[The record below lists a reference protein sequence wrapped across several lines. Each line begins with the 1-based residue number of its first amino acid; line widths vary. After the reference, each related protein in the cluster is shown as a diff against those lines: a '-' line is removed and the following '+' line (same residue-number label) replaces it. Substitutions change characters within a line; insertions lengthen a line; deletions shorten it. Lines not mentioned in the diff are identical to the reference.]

1 MGPATVYTWG
11 MALDVRGKTV
21 VLTGTFSRLKRAD
34 AEAQLVA
41 LGAKI
46 GSGVGKTTHVLF
58 AGEKAGSKIN
68 AATKLGV
75 TVLGEDELM
84 ALLSGGVEVT
94 AATGCALTGLDPA
107 AAGPKLAAA
116 IEALPWDAFEVDRD
130 LWALREVLY
139 AHEVAHGVTAAHR
152 AATAR
157 LRPQAV
163 LRHAHGHDVEVGWT
177 DLSPDG
183 RFLATGSW
191 VGSDYNLGGVL
202 QVWDVRAGR
211 CVNVLRIHG
220 GVGWPDYGGCIQWR
234 PDGRRVG
241 LTFDTNGVGSFDPFG
256 RTGEPDS
263 CAYITDGWSRPPGW
277 TWAPNSRDVYIAC
290 WGPELALGAIVPLVG
305 RRPEPRWCAPVERV
319 DPKDPDSE
327 PRVEP
332 LRDATWAHPERII
345 GSSGASLYA
354 IDVKTG
360 KIAWEQVAAPPVSFS
375 PDGEE
380 FAMHPAGIVYYDTRT
395 GLPNGKMP
403 MHLGA
408 ESFHWSRDGA
418 RLAAVVQ
425 PENRWGAEAG
435 VFIYDRGEYRY
446 SPDATKANVRETLH
460 AAWSPDGRRLAVTIG
475 ERLQIWELADAAVLR
490 LEVASPAASGV
501 AYGDGVLIAWSS
513 FGVVFHRE
521 TDGALIG
528 AFKPAVEASG
538 ESPLAD
544 EDLASH
550 WDWDPA
556 FPLDM
561 ARVAAALPEGVVIG
575 PEEGASVEEIDL
587 KIAWVIDRKWAWPW
601 RWGEA
606 KVWPDA
612 AAACKDPAA
621 PAILKKKFGKRAK
634 APARVRAIA
643 WPPEGGSLDDIAEL
657 LATGIR
663 GIGDSYHGSDYRRKY
678 AARTMALGMFDRA
691 AAALDAT
698 DGWTAWADPWF
709 AAYAHAEVVITA
721 LAGRIAGAPAL
732 TGEQTASLREWL
744 TTAET
749 LLKKKAAKT
758 QPQCRQLALVGAGWT
773 LLGEEKRGEKAL
785 AEAVRTIDPENNSTE
800 HRRVVAVAFAAI
812 GRVGEASTHLTSA
825 EERPSWTETPIAFAA
840 IIPRASAAELLDLH
854 VRLKAV
860 EGHNEFVLL
869 GRGLARLIAL
879 KEWEA
884 GQAWLGKFDGLST
897 SEGRLQLLAG
907 MVAAG
912 EVARAEALALAPGGD
927 RTELLLELAR
937 HEPTRV
943 RPHLDRLLADAP
955 KRLAK
960 AGHSGD
966 FLKLLATLAVRVGRF
981 DLAPK
986 IEALGRSA
994 SEQHEVRMAV
1004 LGELDPADV
1013 AWSTWFTRA
1022 RAQAPGDR
1030 YDVVNLAALAHRG
1043 GLREV
1048 SAELLDQAIEAAR
1061 RASSADLALEEVSG
1075 RMAAA
1080 GDLAGA
1086 HRAWQA
1092 IAKGTRSYRNGP
1104 LLDACVQRGLWAATV
1119 DLLRQMPMDLNG
1131 APQRASQVLLK
1142 AAGGEGW

>member
-1 MGPATVYTWG
+1 

-21 VLTGTFSRLKRAD
+21 VLTGTFSKLKRAD
-34 AEAQLVA
+34 AEARLVA

-46 GSGVGKTTHVLF
+46 GSGVGKATHVLF

-84 ALLSGGVEVT
+84 AVLSGGV
-94 AATGCALTGLDPA
+94 AAAPVAAGFDLAGLDPA
-107 AAGPKLAAA
+107 LPGPKLAAA

-130 LWALREVLY
+130 LPALREVLY
-139 AHEVAHGVTAAHR
+139 AHEAVHGAVTAAHR

-191 VGSDYNLGGVL
+191 TGADYNLGGVL
-202 QVWDVRAGR
+202 QIWDVRAGR

-220 GVGWPDYGGCIQWR
+220 GVGWPDYGGCIKWR

-290 WGPELALGAIVPLVG
+290 WGPDLALGAIVPLVG
-305 RRPEPRWCAPVERV
+305 RRPEPRWCAPVDRV
-319 DPKDPDSE
+319 DPEDPDSE
-327 PRVEP
+327 PRVQP
-332 LRDATWAHPERII
+332 LSDATWMHPERII
-345 GSSGASLYA
+345 GSSDASLYA

-360 KIAWEQVAAPPVSFS
+360 KIVWEQVAAPPVSFS

-408 ESFHWSRDGA
+408 ESFHWSRDGS

-446 SPDATKANVRETLH
+446 SPDATRPNVRETLH

-475 ERLQIWELADAAVLR
+475 KRLQIWELGDAAVLR

-501 AYGDGVLIAWSS
+501 AYGDGVLVGWSS
-513 FGVVFHRE
+513 FGLAFHRE

-544 EDLASH
+544 DDEDLGESWA
-550 WDWDPA
+550 WDPA
-556 FPLDM
+556 FPIDM
-561 ARVAAALPEGVVIG
+561 VRVAAALPEGVVIG
-575 PEEGASVEEIDL
+575 PEEGASIEEVDL

-606 KVWPDA
+606 KVWADP

-621 PAILKKKFGKRAK
+621 PAVLKKKFGKRTKAPVRAK
-634 APARVRAIA
+634 ASA
-643 WPPEGGSLDDIAEL
+643 WPPMGGSLDDVAEL
-657 LATGIR
+657 LASGIR
-663 GIGDSYHGSDYRRKY
+663 GIGDSYHGNDYRRKY

-698 DGWTAWADPWF
+698 EGWAAWSDPWF
-709 AAYAHAEVVITA
+709 AAYAHAEVVVTA
-721 LAGRIAGAPAL
+721 LAGRVKGAPAL
-732 TGEQTASLREWL
+732 TDEQTASLRGWL
-744 TTAET
+744 TIAEKLMKT
-749 LLKKKAAKT
+749 KAAKA
-758 QPQCRQLALVGAGWT
+758 QPLCRQHALVGAGWT
-773 LLGEEKRGEKAL
+773 LLGDEKRGEKAL

-800 HRRVVAVAFAAI
+800 HRRVVAEAFAAI
-812 GRVGEASTHLTSA
+812 GRVREAITHLTSA
-825 EERPSWTETPIAFAA
+825 QGRPSWTETPIAFVAVV
-840 IIPRASAAELLDLH
+840 PRASAAELMYLH
-854 VRLKAV
+854 ERLEAV
-860 EGHNEFVLL
+860 GGHNEFVLL
-869 GRGLARLIAL
+869 GRGLARLIEL
-879 KEWEA
+879 KEWEKA
-884 GQAWLGKFDGLST
+884 QAWLDKFDGLST
-897 SEGRLQLLAG
+897 SEARLQLLAG
-907 MVAAG
+907 LVAAG
-912 EVARAEALALAPGGD
+912 EGARAEALALAPGGD
-927 RTELLLELAR
+927 RVELLLELAR
-937 HEPTRV
+937 HEPARAAA
-943 RPHLDRLLADAP
+943 HLERLVADAP

-960 AGHSGD
+960 GDHSRD
-966 FLKLLATLAVRVGRF
+966 FLKMLATLAVRVGRL
-981 DLAPK
+981 DLATRV
-986 IEALGRSA
+986 EGLDG
-994 SEQHEVRMAV
+994 SEPYAVRAAV
-1004 LGELDPADV
+1004 LAELDPSDST
-1013 AWSTWFTRA
+1013 WSTWFTRA
-1022 RAQAPGDR
+1022 RSGRHDA
-1030 YDVVNLAALAHRG
+1030 VELAGLAFRG
-1043 GLREV
+1043 GLHEV
-1048 SAELLDQAIEAAR
+1048 SAELLAQAIETAR
-1061 RASSADLALEEVSG
+1061 GASSADLALEEVSR

-1092 IAKGTRSYRNGP
+1092 IAKGMRSYRNGR
-1104 LLDACVQRGLWAATV
+1104 LLDACVERGLWAATI

-1131 APQRASQVLLK
+1131 APQRASQVLLR

>member
-1 MGPATVYTWG
+1 

-21 VLTGTFSRLKRAD
+21 VLTGTFSKIKRAD
-34 AEAQLVA
+34 AEARLAA

-68 AATKLGV
+68 AANKLGV

-84 ALLSGGVEVT
+84 ALLSGGV
-94 AATGCALTGLDPA
+94 AAAAAVGFDAAALDAA

-130 LWALREVLY
+130 LPGLREVLY
-139 AHEVAHGVTAAHR
+139 AHEAAHGAVTDAHR

-163 LRHAHGHDVEVGWT
+163 LRHGHGHDVEVGWT

-202 QVWDVRAGR
+202 QIWDVRAGR

-241 LTFDTNGVGSFDPFG
+241 LAFDTNGVGSFDPFG

-290 WGPELALGAIVPLVG
+290 WGPDLALGAIVPLVG
-305 RRPEPRWCAPVERV
+305 RRPEPRWCAAVERV

-327 PRVEP
+327 PRMQPPRHV
-332 LRDATWAHPERII
+332 TWVHPERII
-345 GSSGASLYA
+345 GRSSESLYA

-403 MHLGA
+403 MHVGA
-408 ESFHWSRDGA
+408 ESLHYSRDGA

-446 SPDATKANVRETLH
+446 SPDATRPNVRETLH
-460 AAWSPDGRRLAVTIG
+460 AAWSPDGRKLAVTIG
-475 ERLQIWELADAAVLR
+475 KRLQIWELADTAVLR
-490 LEVASPAASGV
+490 LEVPSPAASGV

-513 FGVVFHRE
+513 FGLAFHRE

-544 EDLASH
+544 DQEDLGEH
-550 WDWDPA
+550 WAWDPA

-561 ARVAAALPEGVVIG
+561 VRVAAALPEGVVIG
-575 PEEGASVEEIDL
+575 PEEGASLEEIDM

-621 PAILKKKFGKRAK
+621 PAILKKKFGKRTKPAARAK
-634 APARVRAIA
+634 AGA
-643 WPPEGGSLDDIAEL
+643 WPPAGGSLDDIAGL
-657 LATGIR
+657 LASGIR
-663 GIGDSYHGSDYRRKY
+663 GIGDTYHGGDYRRKY
-678 AARTMALGMFDRA
+678 ATRTMALGMFDRA
-691 AAALDAT
+691 AAALDAS
-698 DGWTAWADPWF
+698 DGWAAWTDPWF
-709 AAYAHAEVVITA
+709 SAYAHAEVVVTA

-732 TGEQTASLREWL
+732 TAEQTASLRGWL
-744 TTAET
+744 TTAEG

-758 QPQCRQLALVGAGWT
+758 QPQCRPLAMLGAGWI
-773 LLGEEKRGEKAL
+773 LLGEKKRGETAL
-785 AEAVRTIDPENNSTE
+785 AEAIRTIDPENNSTE
-800 HRRVVAVAFAAI
+800 HRRVVAEALAAV
-812 GRVGEASTHLTSA
+812 GRVREASTHLTSA
-825 EERPSWTETPIAFAA
+825 PGRPSWTETPIAFVA
-840 IIPRASAAELLDLH
+840 IVPRASVAELDDLH
-854 VRLKAV
+854 ARLKAV

-869 GRGLARLIAL
+869 GRGLARLIEL
-879 KEWEA
+879 GEWDA
-884 GQAWLGKFDGLST
+884 AQAWLDRFEGLST
-897 SEGRLQLLAG
+897 SEARLQLLVG
-907 MVAAG
+907 MLAAG
-912 EVARAEALALAPGGD
+912 EVERAEALIVAPDSD
-927 RTELLLELAR
+927 RLELLLELAR
-937 HEPTRV
+937 HEPARA
-943 RPHLDRLLADAP
+943 RAHLDRLLQAP
-955 KRLAK
+955 SRLAK
-960 AGHSGD
+960 GS
-966 FLKLLATLAVRVGRF
+966 LATLAVRVGRL
-981 DLAPK
+981 DLATG
-986 IEALGRSA
+986 IEALAREG
-994 SEQHEVRMAV
+994 SERHEVRLAV
-1004 LGELDPADV
+1004 LAELDPTDLT
-1013 AWSTWFTRA
+1013 WSMWFTRA
-1022 RAQAPGDR
+1022 RAQAPGGPHDAV
-1030 YDVVNLAALAHRG
+1030 DLAALAHRG
-1043 GLREV
+1043 GLREA

-1061 RASSADLALEEVSG
+1061 GASSADLALEEVSG
-1075 RMAAA
+1075 RMATA
-1080 GDLAGA
+1080 GDFAGA

-1092 IAKGTRSYRNGP
+1092 IAKGMRSYRNGR
-1104 LLDACVQRGLWAATV
+1104 LLDACVQRGLWAATL